1 MTRTT
6 PNSNPRRLMK
16 FDPTINTGTIIQT
29 LVFVGS
35 VALAYGAYREDQT
48 RQDGRISQIE
58 AAAAQERD
66 TTRAYLAEIKAEQKD
81 QAKMLGD
88 LKEGVAILRGRAAE
102 PGSRK

>member
-6 PNSNPRRLMK
+6 TPKEPRRFMK
-16 FDPTINTGTIIQT
+16 FDPTINSGTILQT
-29 LVFVGS
+29 LVV
-35 VALAYGAYREDQT
+35 VASMAAGYGAYREDQT
-48 RQDGRISQIE
+48 RQDGRIAQIE
-58 AAAAQERD
+58 AAATSERD
-66 TTRAYLAEIKAEQKD
+66 TTRGILAEIKAEQKD